1 MTSALGREER
11 SEWYDDHALE
21 TVGDLLRY
29 PLPLDEAAIV
39 YETANPI
46 PTTDTSHQPLLG
58 SSASVSDPSRSHLD
72 PPDVLDSNAVWTSVQ
87 DSTLVP
93 GSSNHRAQL
102 SSWTCPSPQME
113 VNTHALPRNN
123 GTVVTALPDLGL
135 FALTTAAT
143 DVPSIEG
150 VSTQRPRLIQT
161 SGSRRADVANA
172 DQRLTANEADLF
184 W

>member
-11 SEWYDDHALE
+11 SEWYDDHALQ
-21 TVGDLLRY
+21 TVGDLLKY

-39 YETANPI
+39 FETANPI
-46 PTTDTSHQPLLG
+46 PTADTSHQSLLG
-58 SSASVSDPSRSHLD
+58 SSTSVSDPSRSHLD
-72 PPDVLDSNAVWTSVQ
+72 PPDVLNGNSVWTSVQ

-102 SSWTCPSPQME
+102 SSWTGPSPQME
-113 VNTHALPRNN
+113 DNTHALPRNN
-123 GTVVTALPDLGL
+123 GTLVAALPNLGL

-143 DVPSIEG
+143 DVSSIEG
-150 VSTQRPRLIQT
+150 ISTQRPRSTQT
-161 SGSRRADVANA
+161 SGSRRSDVNTN
-172 DQRLTANEADLF
+172 QRLTANEADLF